1 MLEQRYAQGI
11 VKEIKQLEVD
21 GKRRTVRDNA
31 IGKRMWEL
39 SSKHEWDLNKQKT
52 KREYSR
58 KGQPNANSPS
68 CPTANGSGQDFK
80 MAVTQGENGDQ
91 RVDTGEVRSQ
101 DVTGPPF
108 YIHKLFYTH
117 NSDG

>member
-39 SSKHEWDLNKQKT
+39 SSKHE
-52 KREYSR
+52 
-58 KGQPNANSPS
+58 
-68 CPTANGSGQDFK
+68 
-80 MAVTQGENGDQ
+80 
-91 RVDTGEVRSQ
+91 
-101 DVTGPPF
+101 
-108 YIHKLFYTH
+108 
-117 NSDG
+117 